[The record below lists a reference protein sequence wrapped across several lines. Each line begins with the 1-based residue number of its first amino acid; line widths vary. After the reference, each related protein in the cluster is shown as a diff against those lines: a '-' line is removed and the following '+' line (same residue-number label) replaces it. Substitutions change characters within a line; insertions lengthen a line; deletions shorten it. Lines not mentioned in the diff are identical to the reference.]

1 MYDDVIQN
9 KVVYTLSEFILR
21 WTFVD
26 LTEYMH
32 TGLEVERFRN

>member
-21 WTFVD
+21 WTVLIGQLNNLIVIFKD
-26 LTEYMH
+26 IWI
-32 TGLEVERFRN
+32 